1 MGMLFFYG
9 RTEKMLFSP
18 GVHTQMTHINGV
30 AAEYGRGGTKHGEG
44 LHICEGRGGGQHIL
58 LVQGKYFEFFL

>member
-1 MGMLFFYG
+1 
-9 RTEKMLFSP
+9 MLFSP